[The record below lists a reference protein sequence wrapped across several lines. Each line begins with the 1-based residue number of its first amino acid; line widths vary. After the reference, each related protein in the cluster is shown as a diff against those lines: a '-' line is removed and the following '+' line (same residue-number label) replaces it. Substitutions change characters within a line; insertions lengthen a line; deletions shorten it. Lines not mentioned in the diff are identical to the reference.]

1 MKGVGKVFEAVST
14 FYFNFRSFH
23 KIFRRND
30 DYGNPLRIPRPPT
43 PLLSQW
49 ICVSWEWEG
58 RQSGEEGEARVA
70 PSGSTAQ
77 HSDQTQLACETLP
90 RGLGPL
96 NTRISFSPSLSLSL
110 SHLFACLG
118 RAWASYLLLFD
129 FMASLKCLTWAT
141 LSRHTPLP
149 MPHQTT
155 PTLCSL
161 IIHCHCLSTRP
172 SRSWRRYPLLSN
184 ALH

>member
-30 DYGNPLRIPRPPT
+30 DYGNPLRIPPT
-43 PLLSQW
+43 PDSLVVAMNMCQL
-49 ICVSWEWEG
+49 G
-58 RQSGEEGEARVA
+58 MGGENRVA

-96 NTRISFSPSLSLSL
+96 NTRISFSVSLSL
-110 SHLFACLG
+110 SHFFACLG

-161 IIHCHCLSTRP
+161 IIHCHCLSTKP
-172 SRSWRRYPLLSN
+172 SRSWRRYSLLSN